1 MFRYAVLESRETRL
15 RRADEV
21 LALEVRA
28 IQSLRDRLGPS
39 LERAVDL
46 TLACKG
52 TLLVTGVGKAGIVG
66 QKLSATFASTG
77 TPSISLHPTEAL
89 HGDLG
94 RVRPGDLVVALSNS
108 GETEEILRLVP
119 ALKKI
124 GVPLV
129 AITGNPSSSLAR
141 HADCV
146 LDIGPVE
153 EAGPLFLAPTASTTG
168 MLALGDALAMVVCG
182 ERDFRAAEF
191 AMFHPGGALGRRFL
205 RVSEVMRKGECLPI
219 VREGTAVEQVLVVM
233 TATPGRPGA
242 AIVVDGEGRLAGFF
256 TDGDLRRLLEQE
268 REGLLRRPIEEVMT
282 RSPKVVDPD
291 RLVAEA
297 RHLLHAHRIDQIPVV
312 DRRGAPVGLLDVQ
325 DLLEVD
331 I

>member
-1 MFRYAVLESRETRL
+1 M
-15 RRADEV
+15 

-46 TLACKG
+46 ILACKG

-77 TPSISLHPTEAL
+77 TPAISLHPTEAL

-141 HADCV
+141 LADCV

-191 AMFHPGGALGRRFL
+191 AMFHPGGALGRRL
-205 RVSEVMRKGECLPI
+205 MRVSEVMRKGECLPI
-219 VREGTAVEQVLVVM
+219 VRAGTAVEQVLVVM

-242 AIVVDGEGRLAGFF
+242 AIVVDEEGKLAGFF
-256 TDGDLRRLLEQE
+256 TDGDLRRLLEQR

-282 RSPKVVDPD
+282 RSP
-291 RLVAEA
+291 
-297 RHLLHAHRIDQIPVV
+297 
-312 DRRGAPVGLLDVQ
+312 
-325 DLLEVD
+325 
-331 I
+331 